1 MPKSDKNFPTL
12 DERHNRFVKKYM
24 EQEREKRAELIRR
37 GIRRH
42 PLAESKLQENKVQ
55 QDTPPL
61 Q

>member
-42 PLAESKLQENKVQ
+42 PLAKSEPQEKNTANDEVK
-55 QDTPPL
+55 P
-61 Q
+61 